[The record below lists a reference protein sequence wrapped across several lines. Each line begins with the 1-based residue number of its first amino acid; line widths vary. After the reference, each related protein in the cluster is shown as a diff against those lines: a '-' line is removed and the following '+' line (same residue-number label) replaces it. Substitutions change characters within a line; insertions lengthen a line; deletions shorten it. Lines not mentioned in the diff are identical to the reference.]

1 MNRKK
6 LFPLLHSFYS
16 FDAQVEL
23 LRHLPAV
30 QIDLADRCRFIPA
43 LREMFSFHDS
53 TPRSRIKAAAIN
65 KPAPIKI
72 TGPRFAD
79 GCHFHEWIIA
89 GSMRLKVKEIKARN

>member
-72 TGPRFAD
+72 TGHASPTAAIFTNGLSLAPCD
-79 GCHFHEWIIA
+79 
-89 GSMRLKVKEIKARN
+89 